1 MVSSTLID
9 QKLPECRV
17 LPGPNFLVFVL
28 NTEIYSVLSP
38 NTAKDGPEK
47 TLSFQAFDAVS
58 ARSDTFHG
66 FLLHLITPLP
76 IY

>member
-9 QKLPECRV
+9 QKLPDCRV
-17 LPGPNFLVFVL
+17 LPGPNFPVFLL

-38 NTAKDGPEK
+38 NTAKYGPEK
-47 TLSFQAFDAVS
+47 TFSSETFDAVS

-66 FLLHLITPLP
+66 FSLHLITPLP

>member
-1 MVSSTLID
+1 MVSSTLTD
-9 QKLPECRV
+9 QKLLECRV
-17 LPGPNFLVFVL
+17 SPGPNFLVFVL

-47 TLSFQAFDAVS
+47 TLSSETFDAVP

-66 FLLHLITPLP
+66 FSLHLITPLP